1 MMCYFH
7 EWQCVNS
14 IKLHKSIKLS
24 ADYTMLK
31 QMLAMNKSQP
41 MKAASE
47 KS

>member
-14 IKLHKSIKLS
+14 IKLHIKSIKLS

-41 MKAASE
+41 MKA
-47 KS
+47 